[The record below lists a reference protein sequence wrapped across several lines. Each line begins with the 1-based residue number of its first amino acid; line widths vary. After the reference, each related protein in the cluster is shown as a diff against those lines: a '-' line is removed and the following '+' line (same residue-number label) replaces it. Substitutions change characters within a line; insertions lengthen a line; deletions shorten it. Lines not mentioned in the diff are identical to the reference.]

1 MAYVLFTRL
10 CCEIK
15 KDEQTTKDLLM
26 GESDNLAWTNS
37 GVGFVLA
44 VYWLGYI
51 GESFSL
57 SYALM
62 DEANNALN
70 YPPITECE
78 FIREEIN
85 VSIANFYAAFPH
97 PGSYYINIYQNGLC
111 TKILS
116 LDVMG
121 SQRSLETE

>member
-15 KDEQTTKDLLM
+15 KDEQTAKDLLM

-97 PGSYYINIYQNGLC
+97 PGSYCINIYQNGLC

>member
-1 MAYVLFTRL
+1 MAYILLTRL
-10 CCEIK
+10 GREIK
-15 KDEQTTKDLLM
+15 KDEQTGKDLLM
-26 GESDNLAWTNS
+26 GESDKLAWTNS

-62 DEANNALN
+62 DEADHILN
-70 YPPITECE
+70 HPPIRECE
-78 FIREEIN
+78 FIGEEIN
-85 VSIANFYAAFPH
+85 VSLANFNAAFPH
-97 PGSYYINIYQNGLC
+97 PGGYHINIYQNGLC
-111 TKILS
+111 TKTLS
-116 LDVMG
+116 LDVIE